1 MDIRRVRAD
10 AYVYYDGLTDDKKRA
25 VEGFFQELDADES
38 GDISIGEFKCFL
50 RRAGFQSE
58 DLTWLFEELD
68 ENNDGAL
75 DFQAL
80 LTFFYMLGQEEFRE
94 LMNAPPINNGFNGR
108 RRPVDQEGRGIGTDW

>member
-38 GDISIGEFKCFL
+38 GDISIGEFKYFL